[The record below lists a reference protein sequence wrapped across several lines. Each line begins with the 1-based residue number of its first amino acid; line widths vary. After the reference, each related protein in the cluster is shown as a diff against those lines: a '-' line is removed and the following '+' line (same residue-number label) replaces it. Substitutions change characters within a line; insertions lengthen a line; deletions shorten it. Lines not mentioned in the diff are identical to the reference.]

1 MQKCWTAIAAFKP
14 PLAVALLSAF
24 FFAGDSASSDPR
36 LPVDSEGTTSSAN
49 CDPENVVVYHADQ
62 APESE
67 AACASNSEILS
78 QDRDYLIDTAT
89 PGSTMVRQGPQLAI
103 GRLHPEFVRR
113 LAAAIRE
120 ARQAGLASVG
130 IYSAYRPPAFG
141 VGGFSDKFNS
151 LHSYGLAVDMSGI
164 GGPGSTEAKLWYEIA
179 ARHGVTCPYGFENRV
194 EWNHCQPTRLKIIVP
209 ESPLRDT
216 VTAEGPIDL
225 DSMFEAGNALIE
237 SPQSV
242 ADAASAGA
250 SAAAAPP
257 HADAPDNRRGEEP
270 AVAEGGSG
278 VRRRF
283 GKSND
288 QARTARNERPAEVPN
303 RCKHPGGEPHNDLC
317 RGPRRVETAAR
328 TQAVHSRQ
336 ASASPP
342 RHHT

>member
-1 MQKCWTAIAAFKP
+1 MQKCRSVLAAFKP
-14 PLAVALLSAF
+14 PLAVALLGAF
-24 FFAGDSASSDPR
+24 FFTGDSANSDPWWAS
-36 LPVDSEGTTSSAN
+36 PPEAATSVPS

-62 APESE
+62 APENE
-67 AACASNSEILS
+67 TACVSDAEMLS

-89 PGSTMVRQGPQLAI
+89 PGTTMVRQGPQLAI

-120 ARQAGLASVG
+120 ARQGGLASVG
-130 IYSAYRPPAFG
+130 IFSAYRPPAFG

-164 GGPGSTEAKLWYEIA
+164 GRPGTSEAKLWYEIA

-209 ESPLRDT
+209 ASPLRDT
-216 VTAEGPIDL
+216 VTANGPIDL
-225 DSMFEAGNALIE
+225 DSMFAAGNALIE

-250 SAAAAPP
+250 DEVAASP
-257 HADAPDNRRGEEP
+257 HADAAEKRGGEEP
-270 AVAEGGSG
+270 AAAESGSG
-278 VRRRF
+278 PRRRF

-288 QARTARNERPAEVPN
+288 EAGTARSDRRAEASN
-303 RCKHPGGEPHNDLC
+303 RCRHPGEPRNDLC
-317 RGPRRVETAAR
+317 RGSRRIETAAR
-328 TQAVHSRQ
+328 MQGAHPRQ
-336 ASASPP
+336 ASAGAP

>member
-1 MQKCWTAIAAFKP
+1 MVG
-14 PLAVALLSAF
+14 VA
-24 FFAGDSASSDPR
+24 PR
-36 LPVDSEGTTSSAN
+36 SGGFVAN

-67 AACASNSEILS
+67 ATCVSVAEILS

-89 PGSTMVRQGPQLAI
+89 PGTTMVRQGPQLAI

-120 ARQAGLASVG
+120 ARQGGLASVG
-130 IYSAYRPPAFG
+130 IFSAYRPPAFG

-151 LHSYGLAVDMSGI
+151 LHTYGLAVDMSGI
-164 GGPGSTEAKLWYEIA
+164 GGPGTSEAKLWYEIA

-216 VTAEGPIDL
+216 VTANGPIDL

-242 ADAASAGA
+242 ADAASASA
-250 SAAAAPP
+250 DEAAASS
-257 HADAPDNRRGEEP
+257 HADPSEKRGGEEP

-288 QARTARNERPAEVPN
+288 EAGTARSERRAESSN
-303 RCKHPGGEPHNDLC
+303 RCKHPGEPRNDSC
-317 RGPRRVETAAR
+317 RGSRRLETAAR
-328 TQAVHSRQ
+328 TQVAHPRQ
-336 ASASPP
+336 ASASAA

>member
-1 MQKCWTAIAAFKP
+1 MQKCRSVLAAFKP
-14 PLAVALLSAF
+14 PLAIALLGAF
-24 FFAGDSASSDPR
+24 IFTGDSAHSDPWWAS
-36 LPVDSEGTTSSAN
+36 PSEAATSAQS
-49 CDPENVVVYHADQ
+49 CDPENVVVYQTDEP
-62 APESE
+62 PESE
-67 AACASNSEILS
+67 AACASDADILS

-120 ARQAGLASVG
+120 ARQGGLASVG
-130 IYSAYRPPAFG
+130 IFSAYRPPAFG

-151 LHSYGLAVDMSGI
+151 LHTYGLAVDMSGI
-164 GGPGSTEAKLWYEIA
+164 GGPGSSEAKLWYEIA

-216 VTAEGPIDL
+216 VTANGPIDL

-242 ADAASAGA
+242 ADAAGA
-250 SAAAAPP
+250 SADEAAASSR
-257 HADAPDNRRGEEP
+257 ADASEKRGSEEP
-270 AVAEGGSG
+270 ALAESGSG

-288 QARTARNERPAEVPN
+288 EAGTARSERRAEASN
-303 RCKHPGGEPHNDLC
+303 RCKHPGEPRNDSC
-317 RGPRRVETAAR
+317 HGSRRLETAAR
-328 TQAVHSRQ
+328 TQVAHPRQ
-336 ASASPP
+336 ASAGAT